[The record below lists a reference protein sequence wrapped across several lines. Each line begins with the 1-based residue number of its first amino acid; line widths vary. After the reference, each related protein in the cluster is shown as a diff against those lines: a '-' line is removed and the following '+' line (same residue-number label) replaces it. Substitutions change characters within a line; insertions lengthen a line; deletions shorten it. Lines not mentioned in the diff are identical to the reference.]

1 MAKALGKDSLSLFL
15 VNKERANEDAMAP
28 QRPRR
33 KRALITGRNWERYRY
48 QCQDVRSR
56 DKCHGELQIYHKE
69 LRTKAMEVMVHQNQY
84 SEMSGPIVSCG
95 GSAGG
100 HGKCTQVPSPSLDT
114 STLATFA
121 RATLFE
127 KP

>member
-56 DKCHGELQIYHKE
+56 DKCHGEWQIHLKE
-69 LRTKAMEVMVHQNQY
+69 LPTKAMEVMVCQNQY
-84 SEMSGPIVSCG
+84 LEMSGPIVSCG

-100 HGKCTQVPSPSLDT
+100 HGKCTQVPSPSLDI
-114 STLATFA
+114 STLAIFA
-121 RATLFE
+121 RATLFG

>member
-15 VNKERANEDAMAP
+15 RNKERANEDAMAP

-56 DKCHGELQIYHKE
+56 DACHGEWQAHLKE
-69 LRTKAMEVMVHQNQY
+69 FPTKAN
-84 SEMSGPIVSCG
+84 
-95 GSAGG
+95 GSYAIL
-100 HGKCTQVPSPSLDT
+100 KSILRDEWSYRELWWECCVPKFHL
-114 STLATFA
+114 L
-121 RATLFE
+121 L
-127 KP
+127 